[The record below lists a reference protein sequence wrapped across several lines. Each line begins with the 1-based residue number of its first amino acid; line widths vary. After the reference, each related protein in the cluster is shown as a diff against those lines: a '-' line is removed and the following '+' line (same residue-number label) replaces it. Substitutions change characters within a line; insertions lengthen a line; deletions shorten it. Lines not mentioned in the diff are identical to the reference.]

1 MFTQCEHC
9 KAIFEINMREVTIAN
24 GMLRCGECHQVFN
37 GSKTMSTSMP
47 QPYSDKTVEYVK
59 NQDSKKP
66 ETIRHTDI
74 ITDHNKDNQDNK
86 NEDAPQKEKP
96 RKIKGIEID
105 SDNVGLRL
113 KIIALLLLLSLLAQV
128 LYHYKDEILGKNRYE
143 PEKIHMVNHNV
154 FTHPIEKG
162 VLLISASM
170 ENEADFDQK
179 YPILEVRLTDSQ
191 SKLVALRRFS
201 PKEYLDNYN
210 DTMLLKKNVVT
221 NLKLKIKDPGSRATR
236 FQFHFL

>member
-9 KAIFEINMREVTIAN
+9 KAIFEINMREVTIAK
-24 GMLRCGECHQVFN
+24 GLLRCGECHQVFN
-37 GSKTMSTSMP
+37 GSKTLSTNMP
-47 QPYSDKTVEYVK
+47 QPYSDKSVEYIK
-59 NQDSKKP
+59 SQDSKKP
-66 ETIRHTDI
+66 EEIRHTDI
-74 ITDHNKDNQDNK
+74 ITDNNKSN
-86 NEDAPQKEKP
+86 DAPQKEKQ
-96 RKIKGIEID
+96 RQIKGIEKD

-113 KIIALLLLLSLLAQV
+113 KTIAVLLLLLLVAQV
-128 LYHYKDEILGKNRYE
+128 LHHYKDEILGVSRYE

-170 ENEADFDQK
+170 ENDADFDQK

-191 SKLVALRRFS
+191 SKLVALRRFT
-201 PKEYLDNYN
+201 PNEYLDNYT
-210 DTMLLKKNVVT
+210 DTMLLKKNLVT
-221 NLKLKIKDPGSRATR
+221 NLKLKIKDPGSKATR